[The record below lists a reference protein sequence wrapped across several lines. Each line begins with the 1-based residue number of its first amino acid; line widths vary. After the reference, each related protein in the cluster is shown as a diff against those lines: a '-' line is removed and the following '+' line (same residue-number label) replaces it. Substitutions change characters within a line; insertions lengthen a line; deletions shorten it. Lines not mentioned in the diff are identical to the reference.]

1 MLSDTA
7 GKIEFMFDES
17 DMSIARRAEERLPK
31 LAAAF
36 AAGRVDFR
44 TFATVAFR
52 TGLIADPDVL
62 ALLDAQL
69 AKFSPGWKDMT
80 WEQVAELID
89 GWVRELDPGAVRNS
103 GRTDGAGRAEAK
115 GGDGS
120 LRLGA

>member
-1 MLSDTA
+1 
-7 GKIEFMFDES
+7 MFDES

-31 LAAAF
+31 LAAVF
-36 AAGRVDFR
+36 AAGKVDFR
-44 TFATVAFR
+44 IFGTVAFR

-69 AKFSPGWKDMT
+69 AKFAPGWKEMT

-89 GWVRELDPGAVRNS
+89 GWVRELDPGAVRS
-103 GRTDGAGRAEAK
+103 TPQPAAK
-115 GGDGS
+115 GGDAS

>member
-1 MLSDTA
+1 
-7 GKIEFMFDES
+7 MFDES
-17 DMSIARRAEERLPK
+17 DMSVAKRAEERLPK
-31 LAAAF
+31 LAAVF
-36 AAGRVDFR
+36 AAGKVDFR
-44 TFATVAFR
+44 IFGTVAFR

-69 AKFSPGWKDMT
+69 AKFSPGWKEMT

-89 GWVRELDPGAVRNS
+89 GWVRELDPGAVRTAGK
-103 GRTDGAGRAEAK
+103 GRGEAK

>member
-1 MLSDTA
+1 MLRPGGSL
-7 GKIEFMFDES
+7 ESMFDES

-31 LAAAF
+31 LAAVF

-44 TFATVAFR
+44 IFATVAFR

-69 AKFSPGWKDMT
+69 AKFAPGWKDMT
-80 WEQVAELID
+80 WEQVAGLID
-89 GWVRELDPGAVRNS
+89 GWVRELDPGAVRSIAASS
-103 GRTDGAGRAEAK
+103 GANAK
-115 GGDGS
+115 GGDRR